1 MEISKLAKKPQL
13 VELILDD
20 ADIVERFG
28 EPISFYIKDHMGV
41 ATYFDFYRLQQQND
55 DELLNDLLR
64 KLILKKDG
72 TPALADDEVVPVQL
86 ILAILMKISEHLGKS
101 VTKALSTPKAGKSQS

>member
-13 VELILDD
+13 VELVLDD
-20 ADIVERFG
+20 EDIVERFG
-28 EPISFYIKDHMGV
+28 EPISFYIQDHMGV

-64 KLILKKDG
+64 KLILKSDG

-101 VTKALSTPKAGKSQS
+101 VTKAPSTQKAGKSRS